1 MNRRGAVVWLALG
14 LAILAPVVVAAQ
26 SPLLQW
32 RDPAYVIAGFA
43 GIVGL
48 ALLLVQPL
56 LITGVLRGIDRHRA
70 HIWTGMGLV
79 VAVVVHVAGL
89 WITSPPDVVDVL
101 LFRSPTPFSVWGA
114 VAMWAVFGAALLA
127 GLRTRLSLRVWRLG
141 HSVAVIVIVTGTV
154 VHAWLVQGAM
164 GTATKAALCVL
175 VLGAAAW
182 ALRKRRVWRIL
193 RRSERHGGG

>member
-1 MNRRGAVVWLALG
+1 MTMSRRAFAWAALTV
-14 LAILAPVVVAAQ
+14 AITVPLIAAAQ

-32 RDPAYVIAGFA
+32 RQPVYIIAGFS

-56 LITGVLRGIDRHRA
+56 LVAGLVSGRRA
-70 HIWTGMGLV
+70 RRFHIWTGTGLV
-79 VAVVVHVAGL
+79 GAVVVHVVGL

-114 VAMWAVFGAALLA
+114 VAMWALFVTALLGTLRKRL
-127 GLRTRLSLRVWRLG
+127 GLRSWRIG
-141 HSVAVIVIVTGTV
+141 HSAAAIVIVTGTV

-164 GTATKAALCVL
+164 EEVTKGLLCLL
-175 VLGAAAW
+175 VLGAGIW
-182 ALRKRRVWRIL
+182 ALLRRRAWRIL
-193 RRSERHGGG
+193 R